1 MQWQKGLQSFV
12 NLKHGLA
19 MNKESF
25 TCFFKTNKG
34 FFDQYKHNLVGLTGT
49 VGSVHCQGFLEESYN
64 VDILKIPTF
73 KTKRHHRMSTWIC
86 RDTDHWIKQISLD
99 INIAR
104 HRNKACLVIVNN
116 IQKAEHLFK
125 RLQSDKIQVY
135 QYWKSDS
142 KQQLSLTKSKL
153 RPGDVVVATNLAGR
167 GTDLKLSEEVLIAG
181 GLHVV
186 LGFYAVN
193 SRVEQ
198 QALGRSSRK
207 GEKGTS
213 RIVVNVTDANTQT
226 IVDKARRC
234 KEEDHA
240 ERWQPGFKG
249 VTKGDIINEM
259 NGEQSME
266 YEHLIHQ
273 VRLKKEESSLKRDA
287 ATVKREYQML
297 EWSLKKFD
305 RFCSE
310 NEIRREFLK
319 DKRSIFKYL
328 KSEFGLEINRLAE
341 LLHDPEFKKKP
352 EEELKEMVKSEWK
365 VFKKRAKEII
375 EDPSM
380 IDDSKIL
387 ANIAFEFYR
396 EGKRVGLAK
405 EMVNKAISINEFELD
420 AINLKVGM
428 LYNEE
433 GGKESHET
441 QIEVRDLLTKKLQY
455 LETVQ
460 KIKADT
466 LEQLDT
472 QREYIVNAANIAQ
485 EYHDEV
491 HGGSLRTFDFREVA
505 TEAVSGDFNIQNF
518 VGDQMAF
525 KKRNLSV
532 GKNVSDQKNLDKQ
545 SETAGPSNPNRDPLI
560 QNLIN
565 KGLYADPDSGKDKLY
580 SSEVSMA
587 DRLKFEREIRGKN
600 FNMNSVQKGGLKKEK
615 TMDSLFTKTQ
625 IEETSKVMDQLS
637 KGEEIEV
644 VNTKIT
650 APRDEIRDREDLKI
664 QKKDKKG
671 FLGFI
676 FGLISGAVGV
686 YLLCA
691 TPLKSFGLSLINQGR
706 KMIME
711 NIEMNRTGTYNE
723 DKIVKGAVM
732 GVIGSGISA
741 YAIHA
746 DCYFTN
752 PFLRKGIEIFG
763 EHLQRKTGRQE
774 MFDPIL
780 DSKEMILKAGSCF
793 QKHGFKKMINKHG
806 PKMLECALGMDLG
819 ARPEWSKMQENSG
832 NQPSAAIRNLIDEN
846 LFSKNKSQNDLGNI
860 IQNSWKLLFNEDPA
874 KVSEKLVRANSDN
887 LVEIITSSMK
897 EGKFFNLIA
906 SNLGG
911 KKKPNPMSNSAENDF
926 LKTKPKKY
934 EAAQKYNQNIETI
947 VTSYEKNNYSGQD
960 IDTLHR
966 NILLDKIKDFGFE
979 KIEKL
984 FSGFMDGLNQHFCA
998 VPLPGVD
1005 YFKKLVKKSINM
1017 YNQKE
1022 TGSKEGIDVNRR
1034 RDLGKLVSD
1043 IVCEHFPYILK
1054 NIGSIGLNNAMIP
1067 KVISGFMDKIDDLIP
1082 VKLEKGA
1089 LMLKEMGVV
1098 REVVQNFANG
1108 VLSNP
1113 LWRQSLSQFGTR
1125 VDQVSKCFEKNAELM
1140 FGAHAKKTLMTR
1152 DPCQ

>member
-1 MQWQKGLQSFV
+1 
-12 NLKHGLA
+12 

-34 FFDQYKHNLVGLTGT
+34 FFDKYEHNLVGLTGT
-49 VGSVHCQGFLEESYN
+49 VGSVHCQGFLAQSYN

-86 RDTDHWIKQISLD
+86 RDTDHWINQITLD
-99 INIAR
+99 IKIAR
-104 HRNKACLVIVNN
+104 HHNKACLVIVNN
-116 IQKAEHLFK
+116 IQKAEHLFNS
-125 RLQSDKIQVY
+125 LQSGKIRVY

-142 KQQLSLTKSKL
+142 KQQLALTKSKL

-167 GTDLKLSEEVLIAG
+167 GTDLKLTEEVLRAG

-213 RIVVNVTDANTQT
+213 RIVVNVIDANTQT
-226 IVDKARRC
+226 IVDQARRS
-234 KEEDHA
+234 KEEDHP
-240 ERWQPGFKG
+240 ERWQPGFGG
-249 VTKGDIINEM
+249 VTEGDIISEM

-266 YEHLIHQ
+266 YENLIHQ
-273 VRLKKEESSLKRDA
+273 VRLGTEERSLRRDA

-297 EWSLKKFD
+297 EWSLQKFD

-341 LLHDPEFKKKP
+341 LLRDPDFKKKP
-352 EEELKEMVKSEWK
+352 EEELKDIVKSDWK

-375 EDPSM
+375 EDPST
-380 IDDSKIL
+380 IEDSKIL

-396 EGKRVGLAK
+396 EGKKMGLAK
-405 EMVNKAISINEFELD
+405 EMVNKAMSINEFELD

-433 GGKESHET
+433 GGKESPET

-455 LETVQ
+455 LETIQ

-491 HGGSLRTFDFREVA
+491 HGGSAKTFDFQEEATGEVP
-505 TEAVSGDFNIQNF
+505 GDFNMRDLGGGQ
-518 VGDQMAF
+518 
-525 KKRNLSV
+525 RH
-532 GKNVSDQKNLDKQ
+532 
-545 SETAGPSNPNRDPLI
+545 ETVGPSHPIRDPLI
-560 QNLIN
+560 QSLIN
-565 KGLYADPDSGKDKLY
+565 KGLYADPNRGKDKLY
-580 SSEVSMA
+580 SSKASMA

-625 IEETSKVMDQLS
+625 IEETSNVMSQLS
-637 KGEEIEV
+637 KGEDIEV
-644 VNTKIT
+644 VNTKVT

-671 FLGFI
+671 YLGFI

-686 YLLCA
+686 YLLYA

-706 KMIME
+706 KLIQE

-723 DKIVKGAVM
+723 SKIAQGAVV
-732 GVIGSGISA
+732 GLIGSGVSA

-752 PFLRKGIEIFG
+752 PLLRKGLEMFG
-763 EHLQRKTGRQE
+763 DQLQRNTGRQE
-774 MFDPIL
+774 RFDPIL
-780 DSKEMILKAGSCF
+780 DSREMFIKAGESF
-793 QKHGFKKMINKHG
+793 QKHGFKKMISRHG
-806 PKMLECALGMDLG
+806 PKMLKCALGMDLG
-819 ARPEWSKMQENSG
+819 ARPEGSRMLENG
-832 NQPSAAIRNLIDEN
+832 GCQPSEAIKNLIDEN
-846 LFSKNKSQNDLGNI
+846 MGTKNKSQNELGNI
-860 IQNSWKLLFNEDPA
+860 IKTSWKLLFNEDPA

-887 LVEIITSSMK
+887 LVEIIASSLK
-897 EGKFFNLIA
+897 EGKFLNLIA
-906 SNLGG
+906 SNFGG
-911 KKKPNPMSNSAENDF
+911 KKKPNPGLNSGEDAF
-926 LKTKPKKY
+926 LKKKPKKY
-934 EAAQKYNQNIETI
+934 EAAQRYNQNIETI
-947 VTSYEKNNYSGQD
+947 VTSFEKNNYSGQD
-960 IDTLHR
+960 MDTLHR

-984 FSGFMDGLNQHFCA
+984 FSGFMEGLNEHFCA
-998 VPLPGVD
+998 VPAPGVD
-1005 YFKKLVKKSINM
+1005 YFKKLLKESIHM
-1017 YNQKE
+1017 YNKKG
-1022 TGSKEGIDVNRR
+1022 TSKEGEVDVNRR
-1034 RDLGKLVSD
+1034 RDLGKVVSD
-1043 IVCEHFPYILK
+1043 VVCEHFPYILK
-1054 NIGSIGLNNAMIP
+1054 NIGNIGLNNGLIP
-1067 KVISGFMDKIDDLIP
+1067 EVISGFMGKIDDLIP
-1082 VKLEKGA
+1082 VKLESGA
-1089 LMLKEMGVV
+1089 LERKEMGMV
-1098 REVVQNFANG
+1098 REVVQNFATG

-1113 LWRQSLSQFGTR
+1113 IWRQRVSQFGAR
-1125 VDQVSKCFEKNAELM
+1125 MDQVSKCFEKNAELM

-1152 DPCQ
+1152 DPCEL